1 MSLST
6 ILIIV
11 FATVIVIESEKRTT
25 AECAKEYTQQM
36 TTIFGT
42 KYMDMFKNVMLP
54 SLEVISNSLS
64 AYLCCLLYHSRNDSM
79 YLYNF
84 EFVGTFA

>member
-54 SLEVISNSLS
+54 SLEVISKSLS
-64 AYLCCLLYHSRNDSM
+64 PTMFYLCCLLYHLRND
-79 YLYNF
+79 
-84 EFVGTFA
+84 